1 MEANLIKKKSKIHEK
16 GIFTEKPIKKGV
28 KFYLISLEKTY
39 KNPKK
44 RCAKIKEV
52 YVDDKNIL
60 NWVNHSCEP
69 NTKIC
74 FMGGK
79 PALKSLIN
87 IKKDEELTV
96 DYNKTELKKNKIPCK
111 CYSKKCKGNF
121 YQSN

>member
-1 MEANLIKKKSKIHEK
+1 MEENLIKKKSEIQGF
-16 GIFTEKPIKKGV
+16 GIFTGKLIKKGIR
-28 KFYLISLEKTY
+28 FYIIPLDKTY
-39 KNPKK
+39 KTPKK

-52 YVDDKNIL
+52 YVDDKKIL

-79 PALKSLIN
+79 PALKSLRD
-87 IKKDEELTV
+87 IKKGEELLT
-96 DYNKTELKKNKIPCK
+96 DYNKTELKKNKKTCNCK
-111 CYSKKCKGNF
+111 SEKCKGDF